1 MIEALNSVIGFFE
14 RGGLFMW
21 PLLICSI
28 VALTTIILR
37 GFALREKQVMP
48 LVIESE
54 IERLM
59 PGGSPDR
66 LMRIVENDQS
76 SLGRIVRIALQH
88 LRSPRSENVEAV
100 QTRARHEMVLL
111 EKGLIVLEVIVG
123 IAPLLG
129 LIGAVS
135 GLVHVFS
142 HLGLSSGASDTRQ
155 IALGIAEALN
165 ATVFGLSIAVPTLVA
180 FSYFSKKVEVMSV
193 EIETLV
199 VELIGK
205 CYFGRGPRGSVALGA
220 NDCPNASID
229 LLSEL
234 DMNFAVRKR
243 RAPSIIIV
251 SLVDILIILLIF
263 FVVST
268 TFKKDQPEVQI
279 NLPESKT
286 ATKAP
291 AELEHAIVA
300 VDEADAIKL
309 DGRPVDVDELEG
321 AVRNLSQTQ
330 KASLALQADRKA
342 SFGTIIKVMDALK
355 LAGVRN
361 LPAFTRE
368 R

>member
-1 MIEALNSVIGFFE
+1 MSEALSNLIGFFQ

-37 GFALREKQVMP
+37 GFALREKNVMP

-54 IERLM
+54 IERLL
-59 PGGSPDR
+59 PGGSADR

-76 SLGRIVRIALQH
+76 SLGRIARVALQH

-100 QTRARHEMVLL
+100 QTRARHEMVIL

-193 EIETLV
+193 EMETLV
-199 VELIGK
+199 VELIAK
-205 CYFGRGPRGSVALGA
+205 CYFGRSAGAQEGS
-220 NDCPNASID
+220 PP
-229 LLSEL
+229 
-234 DMNFAVRKR
+234 VRM
-243 RAPSIIIV
+243 
-251 SLVDILIILLIF
+251 
-263 FVVST
+263 
-268 TFKKDQPEVQI
+268 
-279 NLPESKT
+279 T
-286 ATKAP
+286 A
-291 AELEHAIVA
+291 
-300 VDEADAIKL
+300 
-309 DGRPVDVDELEG
+309 R
-321 AVRNLSQTQ
+321 TQ
-330 KASLALQADRKA
+330 VLTS
-342 SFGTIIKVMDALK
+342 
-355 LAGVRN
+355 
-361 LPAFTRE
+361 
-368 R
+368 

>member
-1 MIEALNSVIGFFE
+1 MESLNSVIGFFE

-37 GFALREKQVMP
+37 SFALREKYVMP

-76 SLGRIVRIALQH
+76 SLARIVRIALQH

-100 QTRARHEMVLL
+100 QTRARHEMVIL

-165 ATVFGLSIAVPTLVA
+165 ATVFGLSIAVPTLIA

-193 EIETLV
+193 EMETLV

-205 CYFGRGPRGSVALGA
+205 CYFGRGPEEA
-220 NDCPNASID
+220 
-229 LLSEL
+229 
-234 DMNFAVRKR
+234 
-243 RAPSIIIV
+243 APSV
-251 SLVDILIILLIF
+251 RM
-263 FVVST
+263 
-268 TFKKDQPEVQI
+268 
-279 NLPESKT
+279 T
-286 ATKAP
+286 A
-291 AELEHAIVA
+291 
-300 VDEADAIKL
+300 
-309 DGRPVDVDELEG
+309 R
-321 AVRNLSQTQ
+321 TQ
-330 KASLALQADRKA
+330 VLTS
-342 SFGTIIKVMDALK
+342 
-355 LAGVRN
+355 
-361 LPAFTRE
+361 
-368 R
+368 

>member
-1 MIEALNSVIGFFE
+1 MSEALNSVIGFFE

-37 GFALREKQVMP
+37 SFALREKHVMP
-48 LVIESE
+48 LVIETE

-100 QTRARHEMVLL
+100 QARARHEMVLL

-142 HLGLSSGASDTRQ
+142 NLGLSSGASDTRQ

-165 ATVFGLSIAVPTLVA
+165 ATVFGLSIAVPTLIG
-180 FSYFSKKVEVMSV
+180 FTYFSRKVEVMSV
-193 EIETLV
+193 EMETLV
-199 VELIGK
+199 VELINK
-205 CYFGRGPRGSVALGA
+205 CYYGRAAREHKVSNIPTSVA
-220 NDCPNASID
+220 
-229 LLSEL
+229 
-234 DMNFAVRKR
+234 
-243 RAPSIIIV
+243 
-251 SLVDILIILLIF
+251 
-263 FVVST
+263 
-268 TFKKDQPEVQI
+268 
-279 NLPESKT
+279 
-286 ATKAP
+286 
-291 AELEHAIVA
+291 
-300 VDEADAIKL
+300 
-309 DGRPVDVDELEG
+309 
-321 AVRNLSQTQ
+321 
-330 KASLALQADRKA
+330 
-342 SFGTIIKVMDALK
+342 
-355 LAGVRN
+355 
-361 LPAFTRE
+361 
-368 R
+368 

>member
-1 MIEALNSVIGFFE
+1 MSEALNNVIGFFE

-37 GFALREKQVMP
+37 GFALREKNVMP

-54 IERLM
+54 IERLL
-59 PGGSPDR
+59 PGGSADR

-76 SLGRIVRIALQH
+76 SLGRIARVALQH

-100 QTRARHEMVLL
+100 QTRARHEMVIL

-193 EIETLV
+193 EMETLV
-199 VELIGK
+199 VELIAK
-205 CYFGRGPRGSVALGA
+205 CYFGRGAQEESPSVRMTARTQVL
-220 NDCPNASID
+220 AS
-229 LLSEL
+229 
-234 DMNFAVRKR
+234 
-243 RAPSIIIV
+243 
-251 SLVDILIILLIF
+251 
-263 FVVST
+263 
-268 TFKKDQPEVQI
+268 
-279 NLPESKT
+279 
-286 ATKAP
+286 
-291 AELEHAIVA
+291 
-300 VDEADAIKL
+300 
-309 DGRPVDVDELEG
+309 
-321 AVRNLSQTQ
+321 
-330 KASLALQADRKA
+330 
-342 SFGTIIKVMDALK
+342 
-355 LAGVRN
+355 
-361 LPAFTRE
+361 
-368 R
+368 